1 MFTCTLEHPVI
12 GLDDVTS
19 DHESSDSKILTRLIC
34 WTLGKVAAELP
45 RQSIVKYCGIF
56 ATVVSLRSW
65 GFMARFIKNFNW
77 RCLDVWVGG
86 VGGGRMETT

>member
-19 DHESSDSKILTRLIC
+19 DHESLDSKILTHLIC

-56 ATVVSLRSW
+56 ATTWFSSQPEVM
-65 GFMARFIKNFNW
+65 GFYGQIH
-77 RCLDVWVGG
+77 
-86 VGGGRMETT
+86 